1 MCFLVRDSPES
12 FAPEPHFQVG
22 SLVLEKVKVEASQSG
37 REAWTLL
44 KSGWGFRFT
53 APSASAREVWSWPWD
68 LGSGMVGVVEW
79 RGRRGWEGGLRVND
93 GLFRVGKR
101 PIGERG
107 ERLGGRRVIDLL
119 RSMGRQLGVILIL
132 LSCSSDSSATG
143 RVLPEK
149 LPYVMT
155 IPEIPR
161 LNLIMQISGDPFT
174 APRGLKN
181 FVFV

>member
-1 MCFLVRDSPES
+1 MCFLVKDSPES

-22 SLVLEKVKVEASQSG
+22 SLVLEKVKVEVSQSG

-68 LGSGMVGVVEW
+68 LGSDMVGVVEW

-93 GLFRVGKR
+93 GPFRVGKR

-119 RSMGRQLGVILIL
+119 RSMERQLGVILIL
-132 LSCSSDSSATG
+132 LSCSSDRSAG
-143 RVLPEK
+143 CSPRN
-149 LPYVMT
+149 YVMT
-155 IPEIPR
+155 IPETPR
-161 LNLIMQISGDPFT
+161 LNLIMQISGDPFKV
-174 APRGLKN
+174 PRGLKN